1 MNESMPVLLLGAA
14 CFGLIGQAVKV
25 CADTEI
31 QVGIRDDHL
40 GRVFAL
46 FDMIVNA
53 CLVAGITIMALTSPA
68 SGQTP
73 AMISAAGILLV
84 VTGAWFFTTNKAKG

>member
-1 MNESMPVLLLGAA
+1 MNESMPLLLIGAA
-14 CFGLIGQAVKV
+14 CFGLIGQSVKV

-53 CLVAGITIMALTSPA
+53 CLVTGITLMALTSPA